1 MTGRN
6 RSGNSRRR
14 YARGTHALAECQ
26 RSGQKMRYRDLV
38 EDGHIPGLLV
48 HPDWYEPRHPQ
59 EFPVVTHD
67 PQALYRPSPE
77 ISVPAGE
84 FDTIAQY
91 ETFLLSDCPPTPQDL
106 RFFESTTLAA
116 DATPGDLTFA
126 LEDPLRWD
134 TFECLYVELDG
145 GGWFRSKVR
154 MRTGLCT
161 PDYSIGTVIPFAGA
175 ASAGNQVF
183 IGTGGSGVPLLDG
196 EWEVDSGAP

>member
-1 MTGRN
+1 MTRQRMG
-6 RSGNSRRR
+6 GSRRR
-14 YARGTHALAECQ
+14 FARGKHALAECQ

-38 EDGHIPGLLV
+38 EDGQTPGLRV

-59 EFPVVTHD
+59 EFPVITHD

-84 FDTIAQY
+84 FDTIDNF
-91 ETFLLSDCPPTPQDL
+91 ETWLLSDCPLVPEDL
-106 RFFESTTLAA
+106 RFFESTTLAG

-126 LEDPLRWD
+126 LEDAVRWD

-154 MRTGLCT
+154 LRTPPCT
-161 PDYSIGTVIPFAGA
+161 PAYSIGSVIPFEGA

-183 IGTGGSGVPLLDG
+183 IGSGGSDQPRLDG
-196 EWEVDSGAP
+196 EWVVT